1 MSLGKPLS
9 AGETVAVAIT
19 ATAGSIGAAGIPQV
33 IFLNY
38 DSLRKP
44 PLIFSKVKLLERLG
58 WYGNLG
64 DGSPDS
70 RSSK

>member
-1 MSLGKPLS
+1 MSPGRK
-9 AGETVAVAIT
+9 VAVFIT
-19 ATAGSIGAAGIPQV
+19 AMAGSIGAAGIPQV

-64 DGSPDS
+64 NGSRDS